1 MDGKEFIFNQEKK
14 ELLLNCNDSNIG
26 TFTLKDKEFYAKVV
40 NVYDADTCKAVF
52 FLNDELVK
60 YTIRLKGLDSPE
72 IRPPSSDIY
81 RGYQILEAK
90 KSRNRLIQLCT
101 DCKLEL
107 ESKLTKTKIQKLINE
122 NKKIIKL
129 KCYEFDKYGRLLA
142 DLYYID
148 YAESSEIETNE
159 ICINKKLIKEDY
171 AYEYTGGTKKKFDY
185 SKYLTESKEN
195 KEERQSETQTDN

>member
-1 MDGKEFIFNQEKK
+1 MEAKEFVFNQEKK
-14 ELLLNCNDSNIG
+14 ELLLNCKDSNIG

-72 IRPPSSDIY
+72 IRLPSSDIY
-81 RGYQILEAK
+81 REYQILEAK

-142 DLYYID
+142 DLYY
-148 YAESSEIETNE
+148 SENTETTVTE
-159 ICINKKLIKEDY
+159 KCINKQLIEEGY
-171 AYEYTGGTKKKFDY
+171 AYEYDGGTKRKFDY
-185 SKYLTESKEN
+185 SKYLKKNEESEEN
-195 KEERQSETQTDN
+195 

>member
-1 MDGKEFIFNQEKK
+1 MQTQELVFNQEKK
-14 ELLLNCNDSNIG
+14 ELLLNCKDSNIG

-40 NVYDADTCKAVF
+40 NVYDVDTCKAVF

-81 RGYQILEAK
+81 REYQILEAK

-142 DLYYID
+142 DLYYTELL
-148 YAESSEIETNE
+148 ESPVIETNE
-159 ICINKKLIKEDY
+159 ICINKKLIKEGY
-171 AYEYTGGTKKKFDY
+171 AYEYNGGTKKKFDY
-185 SKYLTESKEN
+185 SK
-195 KEERQSETQTDN
+195 

>member
-1 MDGKEFIFNQEKK
+1 MEQIFSSEKK
-14 ELLLNCNDSNIG
+14 QLILECKDCNIG

-40 NVYDADTCKAVF
+40 NVYDADTCRAVF

-60 YTIRLKGLDSPE
+60 YTVRLKGVDSPE

-81 RGYQILEAK
+81 RQYQIQEAK

-101 DCKLEL
+101 DCELEL

-142 DLYYID
+142 DLYYCEMEN
-148 YAESSEIETNE
+148 ESKSTESKSTESKS
-159 ICINKKLIKEDY
+159 INKKLIDEGY
-171 AYEYTGGTKKKFDY
+171 AYSYDGGTKKKFDY
-185 SKYLTESKEN
+185 SKYIKEN
-195 KEERQSETQTDN
+195 KNE

>member
-1 MDGKEFIFNQEKK
+1 MNQEKK
-14 ELLLNCNDSNIG
+14 ELLLNCKDCNIG
-26 TFTLKDKEFYAKVV
+26 TFSLKDKIFNAKIV

-60 YTIRLKGLDSPE
+60 YSVRLKGLDSPE

-81 RGYQILEAK
+81 RQYQIKEAK

-101 DCKLEL
+101 DCELEL

-122 NKKIIKL
+122 NKKLVKL

-142 DLYYID
+142 DLYTID
-148 YAESSEIETNE
+148 DEENE
-159 ICINKKLIKEDY
+159 ENINKKLIKEGF
-171 AYEYTGGTKKKFDY
+171 AYEYDGGNKKKFNY
-185 SKYLTESKEN
+185 EKYLEK
-195 KEERQSETQTDN
+195 

>member
-1 MDGKEFIFNQEKK
+1 MEGEEFVFNQEKK
-14 ELLLNCNDSNIG
+14 ELLLNCKDSNIG

-60 YTIRLKGLDSPE
+60 YSIRLKGLDSPE

-81 RGYQILEAK
+81 REYQILEAK

-142 DLYYID
+142 DLYYTELL
-148 YAESSEIETNE
+148 ESPIIETNE
-159 ICINKKLIKEDY
+159 ICINKKLIKEGY
-171 AYEYTGGTKKKFDY
+171 AYEYNGGTKKKFDY
-185 SKYLTESKEN
+185 SKYLTESKES

>member
-1 MDGKEFIFNQEKK
+1 MQTQELVFNQEKK
-14 ELLLNCNDSNIG
+14 ELLLNCKDSNIG

-40 NVYDADTCKAVF
+40 NVYDVDTCKAVF

-81 RGYQILEAK
+81 REYQILEAK

-142 DLYYID
+142 DLYYTELL
-148 YAESSEIETNE
+148 ESPVIETNE
-159 ICINKKLIKEDY
+159 ICINKKLIKEGY
-171 AYEYTGGTKKKFDY
+171 AYEYNGGTKKKFDY
-185 SKYLTESKEN
+185 SKYLTESKES
-195 KEERQSETQTDN
+195 KEERQCETQTDN

>member
-1 MDGKEFIFNQEKK
+1 MDGEEFVFNQEKK

-52 FLNDELVK
+52 FLNNELVK

-81 RGYQILEAK
+81 RKYQILEAK

-142 DLYYID
+142 DLYYTELL
-148 YAESSEIETNE
+148 ESSIIETNE
-159 ICINKKLIKEDY
+159 ICINKKLIKEGY
-171 AYEYTGGTKKKFDY
+171 AYEYNGGTKKKFDY
-185 SKYLTESKEN
+185 SKYLIESKEN